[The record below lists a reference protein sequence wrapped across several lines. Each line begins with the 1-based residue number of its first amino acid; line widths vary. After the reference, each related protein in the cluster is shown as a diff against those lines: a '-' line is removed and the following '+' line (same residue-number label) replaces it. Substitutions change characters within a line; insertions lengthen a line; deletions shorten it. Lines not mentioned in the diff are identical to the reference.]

1 VSALEDIGIPIQ
13 TLHCMSELLEFPE
26 GGGVDE
32 LADHLRQNA
41 QAWEFT
47 GFVDQSFVRRTL
59 PPLTNSEV
67 FVVLHLEIHE
77 S

>member
-1 VSALEDIGIPIQ
+1 MNALEEIGIPIR

-32 LADHLRQNA
+32 LADNLRQNE
-41 QAWEFT
+41 QAWEFR

-59 PPLTNSEV
+59 VPSDC
-67 FVVLHLEIHE
+67 
-77 S
+77 